1 MSQGSTGRPGFVES
15 HATWTEE
22 QWAAAER
29 LRRETLEVEFVRVG
43 FGDPH
48 GMVRSKVLTASAFRD
63 ALSGGLD
70 MSPGPLIFDTGHALP
85 NDIFETG
92 AGLGLP
98 ELAGAGDFVLVP
110 DPLTYRTMNIAGVS
124 TGVVLGDEYLRDGV
138 PHPLS
143 SRRVLHGLLER
154 SAAANHRHVI
164 GLEFEFYLFRLL
176 DPNNRGAVGGFGVQG
191 ACPPVE
197 MVNGGYQFNS
207 DLLIADLLPV
217 LTPVCRM
224 LRDELKLPLRSIEH
238 ESGPG
243 QIEMTFDPMDALA
256 AADSM
261 LLARA
266 NIKGALLRQ
275 GYLASFMTAPGLAG
289 ADPSGWH
296 LHQSLTDRDGRNL
309 FTSAS
314 TELLSPL
321 GTSYVAGLLAHGHAA
336 TALAIPTV
344 NGYRRL
350 APENILSPDRLVW
363 SHENRGAFVR
373 VVGEPGDKSS
383 HVENRIGEPAAN
395 PYLYIASQCAAGLD
409 GIERAE
415 EVIPATGHPHDP
427 EAEPVPADLG
437 KALESLRSSR
447 FFRNLVG
454 DPLFNNLLAL
464 KLSEW
469 ERYRTWRNGQ
479 TTEDIEEVSSWE
491 NDEYL
496 MMF

>member
-1 MSQGSTGRPGFVES
+1 MSQGSTGRPGFIER

-22 QWAAAER
+22 QWEAAER
-29 LRRETLEVEFVRVG
+29 LQRESLEVEFVRVG

-48 GMVRSKVLTASAFRD
+48 GIVRSKVLTVSAFRD

-70 MSPGPLIFDTGHALP
+70 MSPGPLIFDSGHALP
-85 NDIFETG
+85 NDIFEAG
-92 AGLGLP
+92 GGLGLP

-110 DPLTYRTMNIAGVS
+110 DPLTYRTMNIAGIPI
-124 TGVVLGDEYLRDGV
+124 GVVLGDEYLRDGP

-143 SRRVLHGLLER
+143 SRRVLHNMLEQ
-154 SAAANHRHVI
+154 SAAANHHHVI

-176 DPNNRGAVGGFGVQG
+176 DPNNRGSVGGFGAQG
-191 ACPPVE
+191 TSPAVE
-197 MVNGGYQFNS
+197 VVNAGYQFNS
-207 DLLIADLLPV
+207 DLLILDLLPV
-217 LTPVCRM
+217 LAPACRM

-243 QIEMTFDPMDALA
+243 QIEMTFDPMDALS

-261 LLARA
+261 LLART
-266 NIKGALLRQ
+266 NVKGALLQQ

-296 LHQSLTDRDGRNL
+296 LHQSLTDGDGRNL

-314 TELLSPL
+314 NELLSPL
-321 GTSYVAGLLAHGHAA
+321 GTSYVAGLLDHGRAA

-363 SHENRGAFVR
+363 SHENRGALVR
-373 VVGEPGDKSS
+373 VVGEPGDQSS

-409 GIERAE
+409 GINCKGVGPAAE
-415 EVIPATGHPHDP
+415 NPHDP
-427 EAEPVPADLG
+427 REAPVPSDLG
-437 KALESLRSSR
+437 DALESLRASR

-454 DPLFNNLLAL
+454 DLLFDNLLAL
-464 KLSEW
+464 KQSEW
-469 ERYRTWRNGQ
+469 NRYTTRQNGQ
-479 TTEDIEEVSSWE
+479 LTKDTEGVSSWE
-491 NDEYL
+491 NNEYL